1 MLAFGPDGY
10 LYIGVGDGG
19 GAATIRRT
27 TRRTSIRLL
36 GKILRI
42 NVNSGSPYSSP
53 TGNSFC
59 CESVGG
65 RDEIYAFGMRNP
77 WRFSF
82 DRETGQ
88 QWVGDVG
95 QSTREEVDTPI
106 RERRQLRMARLRR
119 QLLHSANDPGLCN
132 SVELHFRLCSSTPP
146 LQRTVRR
153 DGRVR
158 LPRDCRNAVPTG
170 HVYLRRL
177 LLGGDSFGWN
187 GVDADHCFSIRRM
200 RISSFGE
207 DEQGELYVVDLNGSV
222 SKIVGS
228 GPPPPPPCTYSI
240 NPTRTT
246 WPAAGGTGTVT
257 VTTGSTCPWSATPN
271 APWLGVTNGTGRIGS
286 GTLNYTVAPYSAK
299 PKKRNGTITIA
310 GQTFNVQQS
319 R

>member
-19 GAATIRRT
+19 AGNDPPNNAQNIN
-27 TRRTSIRLL
+27 SLL

-42 NVNSGSPYSSP
+42 DVNSGSPYSSP
-53 TGNSFC
+53 AGNRFC
-59 CESVGG
+59 CASVGG

-106 RERRQLRMARLRR
+106 LNGGNYGWRVFEGTFCTG
-119 QLLHSANDPGLCN
+119 NDPGLCTPSN
-132 SVELHFRLCSSTPP
+132 YIPPVFEYTTHFNGRCAVTGGYVYRG
-146 LQRTVRR
+146 LQ
-153 DGRVR
+153 
-158 LPRDCRNAVPTG
+158 NAVPTG
-170 HVYLRRL
+170 RYIYGDYCSGEILSWDGATQTL
-177 LLGGDSFGWN
+177 LLDT
-187 GVDADHCFSIRRM
+187 AM
-200 RISSFGE
+200 LISSFGE

-271 APWLGVTNGTGRIGS
+271 APWLGVTNGTDRIGS

-310 GQTFNVQQS
+310 GQTFTVQQS